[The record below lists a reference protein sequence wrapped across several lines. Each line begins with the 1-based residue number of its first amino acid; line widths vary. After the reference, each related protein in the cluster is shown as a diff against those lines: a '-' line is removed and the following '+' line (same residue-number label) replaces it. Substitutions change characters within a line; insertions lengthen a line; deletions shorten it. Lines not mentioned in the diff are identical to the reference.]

1 MAAVDHG
8 QGDWVELLDGFLEE
22 IDGSAECASMASAQ
36 GQRITHVIALWSD
49 VPRRHSGRP

>member
-1 MAAVDHG
+1 MVAVDHG

-22 IDGSAECASMASAQ
+22 IDGSAECASIASAQ
-36 GQRITHVIALWSD
+36 VQRITHVIALWSD